1 MEEFIESEMVL
12 QVLCNTHVLKEQ
24 NKEMHFF
31 FSPMKFPC
39 LF

>member
-24 NKEMHFF
+24 EQGNAFF
-31 FSPMKFPC
+31 FSF
-39 LF
+39 L